1 MRNREWEQRQLDQ
14 MTDAEYAHLRRPVR
28 WPPVRNVGP
37 MPCRRCHGTGTLPL
51 TPRARGCAECDVE
64 CEACGGSGTVRC
76 DTCHEHDATV
86 TVGRMRLCVACA
98 DGAR

>member
-1 MRNREWEQRQLDQ
+1 MRHREWEARQLDQ
-14 MTDAEYAHLRRPVR
+14 MTDAAYARMTRPVR
-28 WPPVRNVGP
+28 RPPVRNVGP
-37 MPCRRCHGTGTLPL
+37 MVCPTCSGQGALPL
-51 TPRARGCAECDVE
+51 TPRARGCADCDVE

-76 DTCHEHDATV
+76 DVCGEHDATV